1 LTLAQINKIK
11 RFLAGG
17 CNGDRKG
24 ARNLCVTTSKSTG
37 LKMKAYDIMSIDI
50 EAAKE
55 NATVTEIGTR
65 LILRSINGMP
75 IIDDDGKVIGILT
88 IIDILRAIK
97 DNKNIDA
104 LKANDIMT
112 KNPIVIEQGTD
123 ILEIIDIMDK
133 KGIEMVPVIE
143 AENDN
148 RIIGIVSRKDIIEE
162 KFNERF
168 VTIGMKKT
176 ITKTLGE

>member
-1 LTLAQINKIK
+1 
-11 RFLAGG
+11 
-17 CNGDRKG
+17 
-24 ARNLCVTTSKSTG
+24 
-37 LKMKAYDIMSIDI
+37 MKAYDIMSIDI

-65 LILRSINGMP
+65 LILRAINGMP

-176 ITKTLGE
+176 ITKTLG

>member
-1 LTLAQINKIK
+1 
-11 RFLAGG
+11 
-17 CNGDRKG
+17 
-24 ARNLCVTTSKSTG
+24 
-37 LKMKAYDIMSIDI
+37 MKAYDIMSVDI

-75 IIDDDGKVIGILT
+75 IINDDGKVIGILT

-97 DNKNIDA
+97 DDKNIDA
-104 LKANDIMT
+104 LQAGDIMT
-112 KNPIVIEQGTD
+112 KDPTVIKQETD
-123 ILEIIDIMDK
+123 IMDIIDIMDK
-133 KGIEMVPVIE
+133 KGIEMIPVIE
-143 AENDN
+143 EEKDA
-148 RIIGIVSRKDIIEE
+148 RLIGVVSRKDIIEE

-176 ITKTLGE
+176 ISKNLG

>member
-1 LTLAQINKIK
+1 
-11 RFLAGG
+11 
-17 CNGDRKG
+17 
-24 ARNLCVTTSKSTG
+24 
-37 LKMKAYDIMSIDI
+37 MKAYDIMSIDI

-55 NATVTEIGTR
+55 NATVSEIGTR

-97 DNKNIDA
+97 DNKNIDV
-104 LKANDIMT
+104 LKASDIMT
-112 KNPIVIEQGTD
+112 RSPIVIHQETNIID
-123 ILEIIDIMDK
+123 IIDIMDK
-133 KGIEMVPVIE
+133 KGIEMIPVVDE
-143 AENDN
+143 ERDD
-148 RIIGIVSRKDIIEE
+148 RLIGIVSRKDIIEE

-176 ITKTLGE
+176 ITKTLGQ

>member
-1 LTLAQINKIK
+1 
-11 RFLAGG
+11 
-17 CNGDRKG
+17 
-24 ARNLCVTTSKSTG
+24 
-37 LKMKAYDIMSIDI
+37 MKAYDIMSIDI

-65 LILRSINGMP
+65 LILRAINGMP
-75 IIDDDGKVIGILT
+75 ILDDDGKVIGILT

-176 ITKTLGE
+176 ITRTLGE

>member
-1 LTLAQINKIK
+1 
-11 RFLAGG
+11 
-17 CNGDRKG
+17 
-24 ARNLCVTTSKSTG
+24 
-37 LKMKAYDIMSIDI
+37 MKAYDIMSIDI

-65 LILRSINGMP
+65 LILRAINGMP
-75 IIDDDGKVIGILT
+75 IIDDEGKVIGIIT

-97 DNKNIDA
+97 DNKNIDS

-176 ITKTLGE
+176 ITRTLGE

>member
-1 LTLAQINKIK
+1 
-11 RFLAGG
+11 
-17 CNGDRKG
+17 
-24 ARNLCVTTSKSTG
+24 
-37 LKMKAYDIMSIDI
+37 MKAYDIMSIDI

-55 NATVTEIGTR
+55 NATVSEIGTR

-97 DNKNIDA
+97 DNKNIDL
-104 LKANDIMT
+104 LKASDIMT
-112 KNPIVIEQGTD
+112 KSPIVIYQETSIMD
-123 ILEIIDIMDK
+123 IIDIMDK
-133 KGIEMVPVIE
+133 KGIEMIPVVE
-143 AENDN
+143 EERDD
-148 RIIGIVSRKDIIEE
+148 RLIGIVSRKDIIEE

-176 ITKTLGE
+176 ITKTLGQ

>member
-1 LTLAQINKIK
+1 
-11 RFLAGG
+11 
-17 CNGDRKG
+17 
-24 ARNLCVTTSKSTG
+24 
-37 LKMKAYDIMSIDI
+37 MKAYDIMSIDI

-97 DNKNIDA
+97 ENKNIDTLRA
-104 LKANDIMT
+104 GDIMT
-112 KNPIVIEQGTD
+112 RNPTTIEQETD
-123 ILEIIDIMDK
+123 IMYIIDIMDH
-133 KGIEMVPVIE
+133 KGIEMVPVIDE
-143 AENDN
+143 EKDN
-148 RIIGIVSRKDIIEE
+148 RLIGVVSRKDIIEE

-176 ITKTLGE
+176 ITKNLGQ

>member
-1 LTLAQINKIK
+1 
-11 RFLAGG
+11 
-17 CNGDRKG
+17 
-24 ARNLCVTTSKSTG
+24 
-37 LKMKAYDIMSIDI
+37 MKAYDIMSIDI

-55 NATVTEIGTR
+55 NATVSEIGTR

-97 DNKNIDA
+97 DNKNIDL
-104 LKANDIMT
+104 LKASDIMT
-112 KNPIVIEQGTD
+112 RSPIVIYQETSIMD
-123 ILEIIDIMDK
+123 IIGIMDK
-133 KGIEMVPVIE
+133 KGIEMIPVVDE
-143 AENDN
+143 ERDD
-148 RIIGIVSRKDIIEE
+148 RLIGIVSRKDIIEE

-176 ITKTLGE
+176 ITKTLGQ

>member
-1 LTLAQINKIK
+1 
-11 RFLAGG
+11 
-17 CNGDRKG
+17 
-24 ARNLCVTTSKSTG
+24 
-37 LKMKAYDIMSIDI
+37 MKAYDIMSIDI

-97 DNKNIDA
+97 DNKNIDT
-104 LKANDIMT
+104 LKAEDLMTRNPAIIKQETDIM
-112 KNPIVIEQGTD
+112 N
-123 ILEIIDIMDK
+123 IIDIMDK
-133 KGIEMVPVIE
+133 KGIEMVPVVDE
-143 AENDN
+143 EKDN
-148 RIIGIVSRKDIIEE
+148 RLIGVVSRKDIIEE

-176 ITKTLGE
+176 ITKNLDQ

>member
-1 LTLAQINKIK
+1 
-11 RFLAGG
+11 
-17 CNGDRKG
+17 
-24 ARNLCVTTSKSTG
+24 
-37 LKMKAYDIMSIDI
+37 MKAYDIMSIDI

-176 ITKTLGE
+176 ITKTLSE